1 MSSRDPATP
10 HASAAPAVSPGDD
23 AGWEP
28 AVPWDWTWEDYLYP
42 TAETGGAEVL
52 RNIPGLRDP
61 EQLFRADRALSFVRH
76 LELIE
81 NPQLVPRSF
90 DVAHWQAIH
99 RQLFGDLYS
108 WAGQFRSVD
117 MAKFDGIDR
126 YTPFVSSDELEV
138 HAAELLSWVRDEAMF
153 AGGTRNATVAGLT
166 VFTGTANL
174 IHPFREGNGRTLRV
188 LSEHVAEHAG
198 YRLDWSAIPEDL
210 EHAALVMTSRGQ
222 DRFLAEALDAAL
234 SPSPRHVPNAT
245 PAHRA
250 TASTSE
256 AAAEASPW
264 RLPLTSVAVLARTDA
279 PVAAQ
284 PATPAADLGADPG
297 AGLDVGAQPGIV
309 AAPLPGLGYGE

>member
-10 HASAAPAVSPGDD
+10 HVSAAPYVSPGDD

-61 EQLFRADRALSFVRH
+61 EQLLRADRALSFVRH
-76 LELIE
+76 LELVD
-81 NPQLVPRSF
+81 NPRLVPRSF
-90 DVAHWQAIH
+90 DVAHWQGVH

-126 YTPFVSSDELEV
+126 YTPFVSSDELDV
-138 HAAELLSWVRDEAMF
+138 HAGELMRWVRDEAMF
-153 AGGTRNATVAGLT
+153 AGSTRNATVAGLT

-198 YRLDWSAIPEDL
+198 YRLDWSAISEDL

-222 DRFLAEALDAAL
+222 DRFLAEAFDAAL
-234 SPSPRHVPNAT
+234 SPAPHAAT
-245 PAHRA
+245 PSLSPAHRVSA
-250 TASTSE
+250 TSADAAPTS
-256 AAAEASPW
+256 SPW
-264 RLPLTSVAVLARTDA
+264 QLTSAAMADRASA
-279 PVAAQ
+279 PAPAGQ
-284 PATPAADLGADPG
+284 PATADLGVDLGTGVQA
-297 AGLDVGAQPGIV
+297 GIV
-309 AAPLPGLGYGE
+309 TTPQAGVGYGD